1 MYVCVVIHKDK
12 DGMLTIEM
20 KHVIVHHNENL
31 VFGEKCLQQLS
42 TAAVFYRCISYFFLL
57 FLGDRVC
64 LSRVPCV
71 LLFGY
76 CVVVPLFIHLG
87 PFTNRLS
94 GYHI

>member
-1 MYVCVVIHKDK
+1 MYVMIHKDK

-42 TAAVFYRCISYFFLL
+42 TTAVFYRCISYFFLI

-64 LSRVPCV
+64 LSRVPCF
-71 LLFGY
+71 LLLVI
-76 CVVVPLFIHLG
+76 VVVPLGKQLPCQF
-87 PFTNRLS
+87 
-94 GYHI
+94 